1 MTRVFWYI
9 IIYIYVCIYVYMYMY
24 IYIYDMISLALA
36 RKNQVK
42 VEFLWKSSPFL
53 MPTDATSFLFRKWR
67 HSVAMV
73 TSPTGE
79 LRELPY
85 ELSFPTKAVSI
96 AKKVYIPKLE
106 IEWQVSANSKQP
118 NFFSIATTI
127 TVISTS
133 KTVQPLW
140 LLWVLPFYPSPSVVR
155 LPGCVS
161 VVLARLWAAA
171 GRSLRTSFHL

>member
-1 MTRVFWYI
+1 MRF
-9 IIYIYVCIYVYMYMY
+9 
-24 IYIYDMISLALA
+24 LALA

-53 MPTDATSFLFRKWR
+53 YIEWCRRMPPAFSFE
-67 HSVAMV
+67 SDD
-73 TSPTGE
+73 TP
-79 LRELPY
+79 LRWGHHHWASWENCPMSYPFQPNQLALPKRCT
-85 ELSFPTKAVSI
+85 FP
-96 AKKVYIPKLE
+96 E
-106 IEWQVSANSKQP
+106 IEWQVSAKSKQP
-118 NFFSIATTI
+118 NFSIATTI

>member
-1 MTRVFWYI
+1 
-9 IIYIYVCIYVYMYMY
+9 MY
-24 IYIYDMISLALA
+24 IYIYVYIHYIISLALA
-36 RKNQVK
+36 WKNQVK

-53 MPTDATSFLFRKWR
+53 YIEWCRRMPPAFSFESDDTCDGDITNWASWENCYPFQPNQL
-67 HSVAMV
+67 A
-73 TSPTGE
+73 
-79 LRELPY
+79 LPKKCT
-85 ELSFPTKAVSI
+85 FP
-96 AKKVYIPKLE
+96 E
-106 IEWQVSANSKQP
+106 IEWQVTANSKQP

-140 LLWVLPFYPSPSVVR
+140 LLWVLPFYASPSVVR

>member
-1 MTRVFWYI
+1 MRGKIKWKLSSCGNPLHSSTLSDADGCHQLFL
-9 IIYIYVCIYVYMYMY
+9 
-24 IYIYDMISLALA
+24 S
-36 RKNQVK
+36 K
-42 VEFLWKSSPFL
+42 VTTL
-53 MPTDATSFLFRKWR
+53 
-67 HSVAMV
+67 AMV
-73 TSPTGE
+73 TSPTGASWE
-79 LRELPY
+79 NCYPFQPNQLALPKKCT
-85 ELSFPTKAVSI
+85 FP
-96 AKKVYIPKLE
+96 E
-106 IEWQVSANSKQP
+106 IEWQVTANSKQP

-140 LLWVLPFYPSPSVVR
+140 LLWVLPFYASPSVVR